1 MITAKL
7 KAYGVDENSL
17 RLMRN
22 YLSQRQ
28 QRWKRGSSL
37 SEWLEIILGL
47 PRESILGPILINVF
61 TNYLYLF
68 RKETGICNFAHDS
81 ILYASGKDLGT
92 ISNMLELETTTAIN
106 GLTECSNETLSI
118 FWRNTNMK
126 NQDFLKWINWNFFFV
141 VSNGLYFL
149 FF

>member
-28 QRWKRGSSL
+28 QRLKRGSSL

-47 PRESILGPILINVF
+47 PQESILGPIQIDVF

-68 RKETGICNFAHDS
+68 RKETGICNFADDS

-106 GLTECSNETLSI
+106 GLRECSNETLSI
-118 FWRNTNMK
+118 F
-126 NQDFLKWINWNFFFV
+126 
-141 VSNGLYFL
+141 
-149 FF
+149 

>member
-28 QRWKRGSSL
+28 QRLKRGSSL

-47 PRESILGPILINVF
+47 PQESILGPIQIDVF

-68 RKETGICNFAHDS
+68 RKETGICRFADDS

-106 GLTECSNETLSI
+106 GLRECSNETLSI
-118 FWRNTNMK
+118 F
-126 NQDFLKWINWNFFFV
+126 
-141 VSNGLYFL
+141 
-149 FF
+149 